1 MRLNV
6 LLIAHEDSFRQQ
18 LSVLLAAQ
26 GLAVTEE
33 ADPEEGV
40 RVLTDQGADVVLYAT
55 GDSPE
60 DDLRRI
66 QRMHDTA
73 PRAGIIL
80 LEHGGSV
87 DFAMEAR
94 KRGVQDDLL
103 IPFELSD
110 RLSKIRSAGQRADP
124 GI

>member
-1 MRLNV
+1 MDYSV
-6 LLIAHEDSFRQQ
+6 LLIAPEDSFRRQ
-18 LSVLLAAQ
+18 LSVMLKAQ
-26 GLAVTEE
+26 GLMVIEE
-33 ADPEEGV
+33 ADPEEAV

-55 GDSPE
+55 HEPHE

-73 PRAGIIL
+73 PKAGLIL
-80 LEHGGSV
+80 LEGGGNV

-94 KRGVQDDLL
+94 RRGVLDDIL

-110 RLSKIRSAGQRADP
+110 LLDKIRSAGERARTQD
-124 GI
+124 

>member
-6 LLIAHEDSFRQQ
+6 LFIATEDSFRRQ
-18 LSVLLAAQ
+18 LSVLLAAE

-33 ADPEEGV
+33 SDPEEGV
-40 RVLTDQGADVVLYAT
+40 RVLTDQGADVILYLS
-55 GDSPE
+55 GHNPE
-60 DDLRRI
+60 KDLRRI

-80 LEHGGSV
+80 LEHGGNV

-94 KRGVQDDLL
+94 RRGVTDDLL
-103 IPFELSD
+103 IPFELSELLD
-110 RLSKIRSAGQRADP
+110 KIRAAGQRAEP
-124 GI
+124 GE